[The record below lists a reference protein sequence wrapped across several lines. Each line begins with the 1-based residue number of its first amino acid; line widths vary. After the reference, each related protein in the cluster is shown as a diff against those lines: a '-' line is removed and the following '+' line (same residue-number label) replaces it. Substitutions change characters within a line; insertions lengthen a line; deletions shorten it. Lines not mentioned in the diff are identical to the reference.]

1 MLRFLAITVLTLL
14 GNALGLIIASWIL
27 DGFNLTV
34 VGFTWSV
41 IFFTIAQ
48 LILTPFVLTMSLR
61 YLPALRGG
69 IALVTTFVVLWL
81 TTLFTSG
88 VEINGLATWILAPLI
103 IWLVTVLAGVVLPLF
118 IFKKTMSKVK
128 DNKAGDEIVS

>member
-48 LILTPFVLTMSLR
+48 LILTPFVLSMSLR

-118 IFKKTMSKVK
+118 IFKKTLSKVK
-128 DNKAGDEIVS
+128 DNKAIDEIVS

>member
-48 LILTPFVLTMSLR
+48 LILTPFVLSMSLR
-61 YLPALRGG
+61 YLPARRGG

-118 IFKKTMSKVK
+118 IFKKTLSKVK
-128 DNKAGDEIVS
+128 DNKAIDEIVS